1 MKTSNKYKKL
11 ILRVRA
17 AVKSA
22 RIPRSFSK
30 KKNNV
35 FSNEQHIT
43 MYVLMIKED
52 KAYRDM
58 PDFLELLKKVLR
70 LPRIPN
76 FTTINKFALRIKS
89 WWIERLIAEIVGSVK
104 LEDPVICGIDGT
116 GFSLN
121 NRSKY
126 FCTIAGERR
135 EFLQFNAC
143 TENKHRLIVACKIR
157 RKKRNENIDVPCL
170 MRKSKQLRISHFV
183 ADKQYDSERNH
194 ELAEKYGA
202 EFIAPLRR
210 KTDKYHRVGGVHR
223 KRLFKYFPSE
233 IYKQRAGI
241 CETMNS
247 SIKRRYGETIYAK
260 TFRAQ
265 KNELL
270 GKVLVYDS
278 EKVIEISKINVYFLQ
293 DSDL

>member
-1 MKTSNKYKKL
+1 MKRSNGYKKL
-11 ILRVRA
+11 ILRIKAAVRA
-17 AVKSA
+17 A
-22 RIPRSFSK
+22 RIPKSFIK
-30 KKNNV
+30 RRNNV

-58 PDFLELLKKVLR
+58 PDFLELLKKELK
-70 LPRIPN
+70 LPRIPV
-76 FTTINKFALRIKS
+76 FSTINKFALRIKS
-89 WWIERLIAEIVGSVK
+89 LWIERLIEKIIESVYIK
-104 LEDPVICGIDGT
+104 NPVVCAIDGT

-143 TENKHRLIVACKIR
+143 TENKHKLIVSCKIR
-157 RKKRNENIDVPCL
+157 RKKRNENIDVPYL
-170 MRKSKQLRISHFV
+170 MERSKQVPISCFL

-194 ELAEKYGA
+194 LLAEKYGA
-202 EFIAPLRR
+202 EFIAPLRK
-210 KTDKYHRVGGVHR
+210 KTNTYHRIGGVHR
-223 KRLFKYFPSE
+223 KRLFKHFPTE
-233 IYKQRAGI
+233 IYKQRASI
-241 CETMNS
+241 CESMNS
-247 SIKRRYGETIYAK
+247 ALKRRYGEMIYAK
-260 TFRAQ
+260 TFKTQ

-278 EKVIEISKINVYFLQ
+278 EKVINLSRIMGYFLHG
-293 DSDL
+293 